1 VQVAAF
7 FQTPC
12 IIQDHSKKNH
22 KHRHLAMV
30 GKAPVV
36 ASIIWSTSYPT
47 FVLVFSCLLTS
58 RSRSLMTW
66 PLITMLLLALR
77 PVAHIRV
84 ASRVTFSM
92 HRTAHTS
99 YSLAQQSMCVAHSS
113 VAQIFS
119 SGTGHRIARTTH
131 DSGAFQLVPQAV
143 IHDHGEFKIPH
154 HNVKCP
160 KTHWHL

>member
-1 VQVAAF
+1 M
-7 FQTPC
+7 
-12 IIQDHSKKNH
+12 I
-22 KHRHLAMV
+22 
-30 GKAPVV
+30 GKALVV
-36 ASIIWSTSYPT
+36 ASIILSTSYPT
-47 FVLVFSCLLTS
+47 FVLVISCLLTS
-58 RSRSLMTW
+58 RSRSLMTR
-66 PLITMLLLALR
+66 PQITMLLLALR

-84 ASRVTFSM
+84 AGCVTFSM

-119 SGTGHRIARTTH
+119 SAHRIAHTTH